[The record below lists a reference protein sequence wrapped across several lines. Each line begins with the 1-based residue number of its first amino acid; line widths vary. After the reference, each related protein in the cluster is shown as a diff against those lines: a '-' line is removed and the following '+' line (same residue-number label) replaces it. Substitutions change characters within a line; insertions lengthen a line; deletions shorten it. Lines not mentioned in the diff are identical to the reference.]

1 MRLLIAEDLRNP
13 QGSTFCFHCGLRSLT
28 HSLISVIP
36 PNLMRTGKKSH
47 LSYYSLGLSHPI
59 LYRSGGDSEAKY
71 CLACFTLPDEEDE
84 RQGAVSTDGGGQGR
98 AGQGR
103 ARTPPRP
110 WQARWERE
118 PGRSRTVPATRE
130 AVLACACALCDRQM
144 SVSAPF
150 S

>member
-84 RQGAVSTDGGGQGR
+84 RQGAVSKDGGGQGAESR
-98 AGQGR
+98 PGCRQRVRTDPERVEVVLIILSQLPTRVVGSRPGPAGHSSLSGI
-103 ARTPPRP
+103 A
-110 WQARWERE
+110 
-118 PGRSRTVPATRE
+118 
-130 AVLACACALCDRQM
+130 
-144 SVSAPF
+144 
-150 S
+150 